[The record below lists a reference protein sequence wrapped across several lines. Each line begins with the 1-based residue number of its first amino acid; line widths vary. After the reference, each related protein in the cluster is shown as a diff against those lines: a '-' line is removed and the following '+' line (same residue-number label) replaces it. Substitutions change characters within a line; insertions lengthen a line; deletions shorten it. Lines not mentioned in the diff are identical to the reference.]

1 MDMHVT
7 AISSDA
13 LRVVLTGHLDMAG
26 SAKIDI
32 PFNAAAGSNRN
43 IVVDMSAVTFLASI
57 GIRMLLLGA
66 KTVQR
71 RGGKLVL
78 LSPQSEV
85 EQVLEMTCVTDLMPI
100 VRDEAEA
107 LAAISACAVAM
118 VRLML
123 SHSRM
128 EMGRFSAW
136 LDQQERLLVIPASIA
151 HAVRLC
157 LEEAVANIID
167 HTPRSSDEPEIAV
180 ELDWQ
185 GHTLVAV
192 VEDRGPA
199 FADRVKSVPQRIPA
213 RRKMR

>member
-13 LRVVLTGHLDMAG
+13 LRVVLTGRLDMAG

-32 PFNAAAGSNRN
+32 PFNAAAGSSRN
-43 IVVDMSAVTFLASI
+43 IIINMSAVTFLASI

-85 EQVLEMTCVTDLMPI
+85 EEVLEMCCVTDLMPI

-107 LAAISACAVAM
+107 LAAITA
-118 VRLML
+118 
-123 SHSRM
+123 
-128 EMGRFSAW
+128 
-136 LDQQERLLVIPASIA
+136 
-151 HAVRLC
+151 
-157 LEEAVANIID
+157 
-167 HTPRSSDEPEIAV
+167 
-180 ELDWQ
+180 
-185 GHTLVAV
+185 
-192 VEDRGPA
+192 
-199 FADRVKSVPQRIPA
+199 
-213 RRKMR
+213 